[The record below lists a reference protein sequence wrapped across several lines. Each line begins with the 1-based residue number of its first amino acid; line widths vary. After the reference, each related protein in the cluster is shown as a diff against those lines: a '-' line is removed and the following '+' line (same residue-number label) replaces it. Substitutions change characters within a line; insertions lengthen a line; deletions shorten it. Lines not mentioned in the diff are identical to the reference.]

1 MGRGWKAKGFTSSN
15 RLSISG
21 GGLALENV
29 WAVVNWFQEAL
40 SRKMEPENL
49 LPYMEMARFH
59 SSKGGLRA
67 RGTEHPHP
75 NLIFTKTAWHRHPT
89 SCWAVESS
97 LYPPPPP
104 IWGCCLQRTR
114 NKSALN
120 FFSFTCCLPLDIKSL
135 VNKMPFLGTSSGK
148 RGCYFSYPL
157 SSFCQI
163 EMRPLSRGKT
173 THVLHL
179 SRVS

>member
-1 MGRGWKAKGFTSSN
+1 
-15 RLSISG
+15 
-21 GGLALENV
+21 
-29 WAVVNWFQEAL
+29 
-40 SRKMEPENL
+40 MEPENL
-49 LPYMEMARFH
+49 LPYMEMVRFH

-67 RGTEHPHP
+67 AGLST
-75 NLIFTKTAWHRHPT
+75 PT
-89 SCWAVESS
+89 QTLFS
-97 LYPPPPP
+97 LKPLGIATPPPVELWNQVSIHPP
-104 IWGCCLQRTR
+104 IWGCCSQRTR

-135 VNKMPFLGTSSGK
+135 VNKIPYLGTSSGK